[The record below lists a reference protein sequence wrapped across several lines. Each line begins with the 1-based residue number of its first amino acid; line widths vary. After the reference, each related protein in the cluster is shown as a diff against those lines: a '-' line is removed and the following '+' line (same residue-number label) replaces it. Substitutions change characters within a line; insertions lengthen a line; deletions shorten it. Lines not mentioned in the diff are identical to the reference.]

1 MSDNENVRTYRGVS
15 YMELPAA
22 WEVNVGDRVVCMLSD
37 AVAAVEVS
45 SITYREQGLTAYGLD
60 RTVVVVFGYTA
71 APWWVDQLMMSGE
84 ITEPVCVAVP
94 GPSSRPRMGTRLVS
108 ETPEFDADAP
118 TDMLHD
124 PSGRCWMTCTRR
136 PTTPRR
142 PCSTS

>member
-1 MSDNENVRTYRGVS
+1 
-15 YMELPAA
+15 MELPTA

-45 SITYREQGLTAYGLD
+45 SITYREQDLTAYGLD

-94 GPSSRPRMGTRLVS
+94 RPKV
-108 ETPEFDADAP
+108 
-118 TDMLHD
+118 
-124 PSGRCWMTCTRR
+124 
-136 PTTPRR
+136 PTTNGGRAGE
-142 PCSTS
+142 